1 LARQPQYTFDEDQID
16 LRQILLTLFRNWWI
30 IAAVFLIAVMGMASY
45 SLLRPAVY
53 EARTSLLVVASVS
66 GRLAEDARPEE
77 DVQRISVPAGAD
89 LSNEALQALAVSGDI
104 LESVIRE
111 LNLRGAESEE
121 WLSVFALE
129 RMISVNIVRA
139 DRDAEGVSLP

>member
-1 LARQPQYTFDEDQID
+1 LARQPQYTFEEDQID

-45 SLLRPAVY
+45 SMTQPSVY

-77 DVQRISVPAGAD
+77 DVQRISVPAGTD